1 MIPLFTSLWL
11 ALMLELAEK
20 ISAQSK
26 EIGRNSILLIEKDGD
41 GENIILG
48 NGGARQC

>member
-1 MIPLFTSLWL
+1 MASGFGLHEGAPVPVQ
-11 ALMLELAEK
+11 
-20 ISAQSK
+20 ISAQRK

-48 NGGARQC
+48 NGGTRQC